1 MGLMLVAK
9 ENGAIVHPIADE
21 ITFVPNSL
29 VERGRETVMMTLN
42 VKDHLFVDTQI
53 ASTVQ

>member
-1 MGLMLVAK
+1 MAK
-9 ENGAIVHPIADE
+9 ENGAIVHPIADK

-29 VERGRETVMMTLN
+29 VERGRETAMVTLN

-53 ASTVQ
+53 A